1 MEFTH
6 YIKDI
11 AMRKLLSLL
20 WILLLLFIL
29 PSELSAANPD
39 DSIGSVVA
47 IRGKVTAAD
56 PEGSIRKLSL
66 KSKIYLKDTL
76 KTEKRSRLQ
85 VMFIDNTI
93 VSLGPNSEM
102 IISEYQWKP
111 DQGDGGMK
119 TKIKEG
125 VFRIMGGA
133 ITKVAPEKFV
143 PLTCQTV
150 AVTSPSPGAAVFSPS
165 RITRISED
173 KVKIGSLV
181 SDWSAVSVPISPDS
195 SAMPSP
201 K

>member
-1 MEFTH
+1 MIFTH

-11 AMRKLLSLL
+11 AMKKLLSLL

-29 PSELSAANPD
+29 PVELNAANPD

-102 IISEYQWKP
+102 IIS
-111 DQGDGGMK
+111 
-119 TKIKEG
+119 
-125 VFRIMGGA
+125 
-133 ITKVAPEKFV
+133 
-143 PLTCQTV
+143 
-150 AVTSPSPGAAVFSPS
+150 
-165 RITRISED
+165 D
-173 KVKIGSLV
+173 KAGQ
-181 SDWSAVSVPISPDS
+181 
-195 SAMPSP
+195 
-201 K
+201 